1 MTFVPSKSDRIL
13 KKNRK
18 LVKNVREKI
27 EQYKDYNQERLRELT
42 TKLREEVQ
50 GGKSLDSV
58 LPTAF
63 ALTAIASKNVLNMMP
78 FDCQIE
84 GGIILHQGRIAEM
97 RTGEG
102 KTLVAT
108 MPVFLNALEGKGVHV
123 VTVNEYLAKR
133 DMEEMGQVYGYLG
146 LTTGLS
152 LSGISPEAKR
162 AAYACDITYVTNS
175 ELGFDYLRDNM
186 VIDSKEKVLRGLHYV
201 VIDEVD
207 SILIDEARTP
217 LVIAGPGRGNTAIIT
232 ACDFFVKSLTRGN
245 DIQKMS
251 KIDMLSGLIAEET
264 GDYAVDEKEK
274 RVVLTAQGIEKAEQF
289 FKVENLSDASN
300 VELQHR
306 IDKALYANSLQKKE
320 RDYIVRSG
328 EVMIVDEF
336 TGRVMDGRRFADGLH
351 QALEAKEGVTI
362 QDENET
368 LATITYQNFFNKFE
382 KKCGMTGTAKTEE
395 LEFRTVYGINVVP
408 IPTNRPI
415 ARKDETDRIFTTLDA
430 KYAAIVED
438 IKKSHANGVPILV
451 GTADIAV
458 SEHISSLLAK
468 EGITHHV
475 LNAKNNE
482 LEAEI
487 ISHAGTYGAVTVA
500 TNMAGRGTDI
510 KLDDKAREAGG
521 LRVIGAQRH
530 ESRRID
536 NQLIGRSGRQGDPG
550 SSIFYLSLE
559 DDLLRLFGGDKI
571 KMMMSQPGLLTGEEI
586 PAGMLAKA
594 ITRAQKN
601 IEGMHFDIRKN
612 LLKYDEVMNEQR
624 EIIYEQRDEILA
636 CGSQADNLRFML
648 EKEIGAI
655 YEDRNQKA
663 LDMILGRRTFKLD
676 EAGGYKTVEE
686 KALDALTEKMNG
698 ISDRVGD
705 LQLRHLILS
714 TIDQAFREH
723 VEDMSA
729 LQNSI
734 GLNAYANKDPYT
746 EYRYRAYEAFE
757 KMLSNV
763 VFVILQR
770 LFSIPEIVV
779 SEVNGVQ
786 IISETTTL

>member
-152 LSGISPEAKR
+152 LSGMSPEAKR

-186 VIDSKEKVLRGLHYV
+186 VIDRKEKVLRGLHYV

-320 RDYIVRSG
+320 RDYIVRNG

-636 CGSQADNLRFML
+636 CSSQTDNLRFML
-648 EKEIGAI
+648 EKEIGTI

-676 EAGGYKTVEE
+676 EAGGYKFVEE